1 MFTTLSDS
9 LAFWMLPDTAQS
21 QKVSNLTSS
30 FSIPAQFV
38 KTRPTSFMAH
48 LAS

>member
-9 LAFWMLPDTAQS
+9 LAFWMLPDTPRF
-21 QKVSNLTSS
+21 QKVISLTSS
-30 FSIPAQFV
+30 FLIPAQFA
-38 KTRPTSFMAH
+38 KTLPTSFTEH